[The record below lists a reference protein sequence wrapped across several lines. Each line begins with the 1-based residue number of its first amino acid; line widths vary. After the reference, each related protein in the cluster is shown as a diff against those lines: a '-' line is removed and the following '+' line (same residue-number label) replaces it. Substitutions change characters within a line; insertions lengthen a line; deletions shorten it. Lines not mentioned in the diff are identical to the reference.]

1 MPNVADYGSRDGYM
15 PIGVLKDGELYFV
28 ACGLQGE
35 PRYIVDGT
43 NKPVWRWRH
52 DAFGR
57 GAPDQRPSGS
67 SKDFVYNNRFP
78 GQTYDAETGFFYNL
92 NRYYDPA
99 TGRYT
104 RPDPIGLA
112 GGMNPYAYVGGNPA
126 TNVDPSGLIE
136 FTPSQQEWI
145 LKNPVLKYT
154 ADNPEVGYY
163 MAAAGA
169 GLVTC
174 GVAADITAVRS
185 GILFGTRYAGN
196 RPILNS
202 ASSLRVGWSKL
213 GDEYTFRIGGK
224 LIEKIK
230 PQDPHITLWPPKYWF
245 TSPKP

>member
-15 PIGVLKDGELYFV
+15 PIGVLKDGELYYV

-67 SKDFVYNNRFP
+67 SHDFVYNTRFP

-112 GGMNPYAYVGGNPA
+112 GGMNPYAYVGGMKNR
-126 TNVDPSGLIE
+126 
-136 FTPSQQEWI
+136 FI
-145 LKNPVLKYT
+145 LERLEPLQNQL
-154 ADNPEVGYY
+154 
-163 MAAAGA
+163 
-169 GLVTC
+169 
-174 GVAADITAVRS
+174 
-185 GILFGTRYAGN
+185 N
-196 RPILNS
+196 RL
-202 ASSLRVGWSKL
+202 
-213 GDEYTFRIGGK
+213 
-224 LIEKIK
+224 
-230 PQDPHITLWPPKYWF
+230 
-245 TSPKP
+245 